1 MELFFWS
8 WSAPKQ
14 ALVERSDQRSTHV
27 TLSLTTANHSH
38 KQNQMI
44 SPKDMLLKPIYRCLA
59 NDKNTLPLSIQPKY
73 PQGHATFTTL
83 LHLDA
88 TFAMIPSA
96 LHHRHP
102 NASDVPPVLRPKPA
116 NLPMPGIEAQA
127 GTPATSDV
135 DACSA
140 SAKL

>member
-1 MELFFWS
+1 MGLTCGPNHKDWNRLFTTSHHLFGVAALQSVEHAPYFCGVGGVELFFWS

-73 PQGHATFTTL
+73 PQGHAAFTTL

-88 TFAMIPSA
+88 TFAMIP
-96 LHHRHP
+96 
-102 NASDVPPVLRPKPA
+102 
-116 NLPMPGIEAQA
+116 
-127 GTPATSDV
+127 
-135 DACSA
+135 
-140 SAKL
+140 